1 MYEFQTNFKVYYKN
15 INVAM
20 QGLTVRILRAT
31 ALECFRFC
39 GVVTE
44 GLLTKMFVRSSHGL
58 QQGNTS

>member
-15 INVAM
+15 INAAI
-20 QGLTVRILRAT
+20 QGLTVRTLRAT
-31 ALECFRFC
+31 DLECFRFC

-44 GLLTKMFVRSSHGL
+44 EQLTKMSVWSGQEL